1 VKRKKREGD
10 GAMNSEMF
18 KVYLDIFM
26 AFFRIGALTFGGG
39 YTMLPLLL
47 ADIAGKKK
55 WASEE
60 DIIDFYAIS
69 QSLPGIVAV
78 NTSMFIGYK
87 RGKIPGLVSA
97 CLGVI
102 CPSII
107 VILVI
112 ALFIENFLA
121 VKTVEYAFS
130 GIRVAVAALIVKTVF
145 DMGKKCLV
153 DGACALIF
161 VTALLVFT
169 FVGVSA
175 VIPVLAGGI
184 AGIVLARRRIS

>member
-1 VKRKKREGD
+1 
-10 GAMNSEMF
+10 MNLAMF
-18 KVYLDIFM
+18 KECINIFVV
-26 AFFRIGALTFGGG
+26 FLRIGALTFGGG
-39 YTMLPLLL
+39 YTMLPLLQ
-47 ADIAGKKK
+47 ADIAIKRK
-55 WASEE
+55 WAAEE

-78 NTSMFIGYK
+78 NTSMLIGYK
-87 RGKIPGLVSA
+87 KGKIPGLVCA

-107 VILVI
+107 IILVI

-121 VKTVEYAFS
+121 IKTVGYAFN
-130 GIRVAVAALIVKTVF
+130 GIRVAVAALIVKTAF

-153 DGACALIF
+153 DGACVLIF
-161 VTALLVFT
+161 VIALLVFT
-169 FVGVSA
+169 FADISP

-184 AGIVLARRRIS
+184 AGIALARRRFL